1 MTKRTLE
8 VWEEKERAM
17 QLEDLEKGQIYPVTI
32 INKADPDPTGADWL
46 AFQSFADEVP
56 KDSYKYGKEES
67 FWQDHDDMKLPIGK
81 GNTPDEALEDLKVK
95 AKKFYESW

>member
-8 VWEEKERAM
+8 HWEEKEKSM
-17 QLEDLEKGQIYPVTI
+17 QLENFDKGKIYPVTI
-32 INKADPDPTGADWL
+32 INKSDPDPNGADWL

-56 KDSYKYGKEES
+56 KESYQYGKEEK
-67 FWQDHDDMKLPIGK
+67 FWKDHDDLKLPVGK
-81 GNTPDEALEDLKVK
+81 GKTPDEALEDLKAK